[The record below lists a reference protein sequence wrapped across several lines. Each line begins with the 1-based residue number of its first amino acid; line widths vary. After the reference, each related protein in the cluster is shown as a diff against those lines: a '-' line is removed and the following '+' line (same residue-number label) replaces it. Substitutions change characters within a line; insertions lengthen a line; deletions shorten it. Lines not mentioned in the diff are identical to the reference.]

1 MPFSP
6 QIKYAK
12 GMKPMP
18 ESWKL
23 ALPLLSVLMVVLTLA
38 GDRLRPLPDPAD
50 PDPGLAH
57 PHDDHSPH
65 GDALDQAFSQAPDP
79 GALPADPEKE
89 RRMGIFHYNEGN
101 QVLRKGDWQEA
112 VRNYKMALHHD
123 QTLTAVYVNMSSA
136 YLQGQQYEEALK
148 TLEVLKTLTPDHP
161 NLYYNLACYYS
172 LTHQETESLAAL
184 KRSLKLGYSARGDVH
199 TDPDLANL
207 RQTEAFKQWVKT
219 L

>member
-1 MPFSP
+1 
-6 QIKYAK
+6 
-12 GMKPMP
+12 MP
-18 ESWKL
+18 ESWKR

-38 GDRLRPLPDPAD
+38 GDRLRPLPDPAAD

-57 PHDDHSPH
+57 HPNDHSPH

-101 QVLRKGDWQEA
+101 QILRKGDWKEA

-123 QTLTAVYVNMSSA
+123 QTLSAVYVNMSSA

-172 LTHQETESLAAL
+172 MTHQETESLAAL

-207 RQTEAFKQWVKT
+207 RQTEEFKQWVKT

>member
-1 MPFSP
+1 
-6 QIKYAK
+6 
-12 GMKPMP
+12 MKPMP

-23 ALPLLSVLMVVLTLA
+23 ALPLLSVLLVVLTLA

-50 PDPGLAH
+50 LDPGLAH
-57 PHDDHSPH
+57 PHDDHSQH
-65 GDALDQAFSQAPDP
+65 GGALDQAFNQAPDP
-79 GALPADPEKE
+79 GAPPADPEKE

-101 QVLRKGDWQEA
+101 RFLRKGNWKEA

-123 QTLTAVYVNMSSA
+123 PTLSEVYVNMSSA
-136 YLQGQQYEEALK
+136 YLQGQQFEEALK
-148 TLEVLKTLTPDHP
+148 TLNVLKTHAPDHP
-161 NLYYNLACYYS
+161 NLYYNFACYYS

-184 KRSLKLGYSARGDVH
+184 QRSLKLGYSARGDMH

-207 RQTEAFKQWVKT
+207 RQTEEFKQWLKT

>member
-1 MPFSP
+1 MPFSR
-6 QIKYAK
+6 QIKYAR

-18 ESWKL
+18 ESWKP
-23 ALPLLSVLMVVLTLA
+23 ALPLMSVLLVVLTLA
-38 GDRLRPLPDPAD
+38 GDRLRTLPDPAD
-50 PDPGLAH
+50 HDPGLTHTHDAH
-57 PHDDHSPH
+57 SLH
-65 GDALDQAFSQAPDP
+65 GDALDQAFSQAPDA

-89 RRMGIFHYNEGN
+89 HRMGIFHYNEGN
-101 QVLRKGDWQEA
+101 RFLRKGDWTEA

-123 QTLTAVYVNMSSA
+123 QTLTDVYVNMSSA
-136 YLQGQQYEEALK
+136 YLQGQQYPEALK
-148 TLEVLKTLTPDHP
+148 TLEILKTHAPDHP

-184 KRSLKLGYSARGDVH
+184 KQSLKLGYSARNDAH

-207 RQTEAFKQWVKT
+207 RETEKFKQWVKT

>member
-1 MPFSP
+1 
-6 QIKYAK
+6 
-12 GMKPMP
+12 MP

-23 ALPLLSVLMVVLTLA
+23 AFPLLSVLLVVLTLA
-38 GDRLRPLPDPAD
+38 GDRLRTLPDPAD
-50 PDPGLAH
+50 HDPGLAH
-57 PHDDHSPH
+57 THDAHSQH

-101 QVLRKGDWQEA
+101 RFLRKGDWKEA

-123 QTLTAVYVNMSSA
+123 QTLSDVYVNMSSA
-136 YLQGQQYEEALK
+136 YLQGQQYPEALK
-148 TLEVLKTLTPDHP
+148 TLEILKTHAPDHP

-184 KRSLKLGYSARGDVH
+184 KQSLKLGYSARNDAH

-207 RQTEAFKQWVKT
+207 RETVKFKQWVKT
-219 L
+219 W